1 MFGEWLCTE
10 NQRFVDLFDGRS
22 LETTVAKDEEVEVET
37 CEVKTRFQEWASK
50 GMPVNLVVVGN
61 DQLAVH
67 GGEAAPRPPRTGK
80 VALLVDVV
88 QVANQLV
95 MLLTALSP
103 ADVAPVAVGDVV
115 VDEGQVAGQ
124 VIANKTTR

>member
-1 MFGEWLCTE
+1 
-10 NQRFVDLFDGRS
+10 
-22 LETTVAKDEEVEVET
+22 
-37 CEVKTRFQEWASK
+37 
-50 GMPVNLVVVGN
+50 MPVNLVVVRS

-88 QVANQLV
+88 QVANQFIVLFP
-95 MLLTALSP
+95 ALSP

-124 VIANKTTR
+124 VIANRTTR

>member
-1 MFGEWLCTE
+1 M
-10 NQRFVDLFDGRS
+10 
-22 LETTVAKDEEVEVET
+22 A
-37 CEVKTRFQEWASK
+37 
-50 GMPVNLVVVGN
+50 VNLVVVRD

-67 GGEAAPRPPRTGK
+67 GGKAAPRPLRTGK

-95 MLLTALSP
+95 MLLTTFSP

-124 VIANKTTR
+124 VIANRTTR